1 MLILIRIWFH
11 LLCNC
16 HKDAGEKN
24 LQCIY
29 VGLMTFI
36 CLFVLLSVESVSLS
50 MIRISNDNLFQVS
63 EQKVQQKYVS
73 SNYIMSLD
81 LYIHISRITLFIL
94 LLY

>member
-1 MLILIRIWFH
+1 
-11 LLCNC
+11 
-16 HKDAGEKN
+16 
-24 LQCIY
+24 
-29 VGLMTFI
+29 
-36 CLFVLLSVESVSLS
+36 

-94 LLY
+94 LLYWTATWFKADGKSMHISFRNAHVIF